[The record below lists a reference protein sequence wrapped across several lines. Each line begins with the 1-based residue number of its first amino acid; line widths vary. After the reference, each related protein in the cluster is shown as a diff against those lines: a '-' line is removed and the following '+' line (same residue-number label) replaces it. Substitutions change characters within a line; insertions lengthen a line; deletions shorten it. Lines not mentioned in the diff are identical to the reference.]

1 MIRFNPEHNRDET
14 LRTLLAACE
23 AHPAVQLF
31 LEGRRNLGLDTSK
44 WLEVKYQ
51 GTEASTIRTR
61 MNWIGHN
68 WQTAHEARVGF
79 EKDSERPG
87 YVHFRELE
95 AIIEERR
102 PCYYTEARLNKISDI
117 MEGRASDITTY
128 YQSRKV
134 NLCPDWKRCFNP
146 DGTSKPFTSM
156 AEYWRHRQVATALDC
171 DAWADLVQ
179 FQVKR
184 GYTAP
189 AKLEQAVRR
198 EVLHRIALGVPGF
211 RLPKGT
217 TFVLAC
223 RALGGISDKALS
235 KLRRERLAS
244 SDFPERHPEV
254 GRIRDILNLW

>member
-1 MIRFNPEHNRDET
+1 
-14 LRTLLAACE
+14 
-23 AHPAVQLF
+23 
-31 LEGRRNLGLDTSK
+31 
-44 WLEVKYQ
+44 
-51 GTEASTIRTR
+51 
-61 MNWIGHN
+61 
-68 WQTAHEARVGF
+68 
-79 EKDSERPG
+79 
-87 YVHFRELE
+87 
-95 AIIEERR
+95 
-102 PCYYTEARLNKISDI
+102 
-117 MEGRASDITTY
+117 
-128 YQSRKV
+128 
-134 NLCPDWKRCFNP
+134 
-146 DGTSKPFTSM
+146 M
-156 AEYWRHRQVATALDC
+156 AEDWRHRQVATALDC